1 MAVEGVTNMPT
12 DNPRITFTL
21 SEEMRERIDEFR
33 FDNRIRNQTQA
44 IVALLNRGLDVLN
57 AAPKPAPELSPE
69 DMRVLSAYH
78 AAEPVIARA
87 ALEMLENHP
96 AKAEERRA

>member
-1 MAVEGVTNMPT
+1 MNVEGVTNMPT

-57 AAPKPAPELSPE
+57 ATPNAAPELSPE
-69 DMRVLSAYH
+69 DMRVLAAYH
-78 AAEPVIARA
+78 AAEPTVRKL

-96 AKAEERRA
+96 AKSEERRA